1 MFLIH
6 FYQFTQCG
14 PQGPSQTGPYLAVV
28 SSWVFV
34 QTGVMCPSSM
44 SRQMQCF
51 QFYVQTDVM
60 CLVLCLDRCDVSQF
74 FVQRDVICL
83 SSMSRK
89 MQALFL
95 SFDHNFCILRFL
107 LFIHFIWFV
116 FMPIFPIKTYRVS
129 MFFFLPCMSDS
140 TAPLSCG
147 KCVRKVSNSQI
158 LSPLLFAVGMYFL
171 ILTALFQPF
180 TIRSLFSE
188 SHITSLGVCC
198 IVLKSWKEY
207 SLNVFSILIYPAC
220 CVRKSELHRP
230 GL

>member
-6 FYQFTQCG
+6 FYQFSQCG
-14 PQGPSQTGPYLAVV
+14 PQGPSQPGPYLAVV
-28 SSWVFV
+28 SSLVFV

-60 CLVLCLDRCDVSQF
+60 CLVLCLDRCDLSQF

-129 MFFFLPCMSDS
+129 MFFFLFLYVRFYC
-140 TAPLSCG
+140 PLELWKMC
-147 KCVRKVSNSQI
+147 
-158 LSPLLFAVGMYFL
+158 
-171 ILTALFQPF
+171 
-180 TIRSLFSE
+180 E
-188 SHITSLGVCC
+188 
-198 IVLKSWKEY
+198 KS
-207 SLNVFSILIYPAC
+207 F
-220 CVRKSELHRP
+220 
-230 GL
+230 